1 MSTMTVPDSRSASRS
16 GPHRGRIRNDQARP
30 ATGFLAPFVIL
41 YLLLIIGPA
50 FYGLVMSFFNTS
62 LVKPGLSTFAGIGNY
77 AEALQSGDFWTS
89 LWHTIWFTILTTPP
103 LIALGFVL
111 ALLANRVARGSWFF
125 RLAFFAP
132 FILPSAV
139 VALIWIWIYTPGLG
153 LLETAFGKIGI
164 TVPNWLGDPAW
175 AMPSLAITTVWWTLG
190 FNFVLYLAGLQDI
203 PRELY
208 EAASMDGAGPFQQIR
223 MITIPLLGRTTT
235 LVAVLQVIASLK
247 VFDQMYIMT
256 AGGPNFSTRSVLE
269 YVYDQG
275 FTNYRVGYASA
286 VSMLFFVVVLAVSA
300 VWFAIVRSQ
309 ERQA

>member
-50 FYGLVMSFFNTS
+50 FYGLVMSFFDTS

-77 AEALQSGDFWTS
+77 AEALQSGDFWSS
-89 LWHTIWFTILTTPP
+89 LWHTIWFTVLTTPP

-153 LLETAFGKIGI
+153 LLELHLAQPGQHTSSAFPVEERRGGVGGG
-164 TVPNWLGDPAW
+164 TVGQLLPG
-175 AMPSLAITTVWWTLG
+175 
-190 FNFVLYLAGLQDI
+190 AGLE
-203 PRELY
+203 R
-208 EAASMDGAGPFQQIR
+208 R
-223 MITIPLLGRTTT
+223 
-235 LVAVLQVIASLK
+235 AVV
-247 VFDQMYIMT
+247 
-256 AGGPNFSTRSVLE
+256 
-269 YVYDQG
+269 
-275 FTNYRVGYASA
+275 
-286 VSMLFFVVVLAVSA
+286 
-300 VWFAIVRSQ
+300 
-309 ERQA
+309 